1 MVINRRLRLGAA
13 MVIAAI
19 LASAPTAVRA
29 QGISPT
35 NQLVITGYGTVG
47 WEGRVAGDKANAFT
61 ASVSPVFLWQFQSRV
76 LFEAELEFEVEDGVT
91 ETGLEY
97 AQLDFMLNDNIVL
110 AGGKFLLPFGVFGPE
125 GHPSWINKFTT
136 PPPIYGHHVSNFGA
150 EALLPVLADVGV
162 MGRAT
167 VNPGGGRYQ
176 IALNA
181 YAVNG
186 PATEDATTSP
196 PELEFPASSGDNN
209 TDKALGTRLDLALP
223 PIARIN
229 ISYLNGDYDDQ
240 NVLDFTAWNVA
251 GELRLGR
258 GEIRGEYIQTRQE
271 SETLSGIQVLKRHG
285 FYAQGTY
292 LYGRW
297 QPGIRWTQIF
307 SGDFDGSM
315 FDTGATQAA
324 FALDYWFGPSVALM
338 GTYELNREQN
348 GMEIDNDRVVL
359 HVAFG
364 F

>member
-1 MVINRRLRLGAA
+1 MVTSQRRILGGILVMVAA
-13 MVIAAI
+13 V
-19 LASAPTAVRA
+19 ASGPTAWA

-35 NQLVITGYGTVG
+35 NQVVITGYGTVG
-47 WEGRVAGDKANAFT
+47 WAGKVAGDNANAFT

-76 LFEAELEFEVEDGVT
+76 LFEAELEFAVADGVT

-110 AGGKFLLPFGVFGPE
+110 VGGKFLLPYGVFGPE
-125 GHPSWINKFTT
+125 LHPTWINKFPT

-150 EALLPVLADVGV
+150 EALMPVLSDVGV

-167 VNPGGGRYQ
+167 VNPGRYQ

-186 PATEDATTSP
+186 PATDDAGALL
-196 PELEFPASSGDNN
+196 PEIEFPASSGDNN

-229 ISYLNGDYDDQ
+229 VSYFNGDYDDQ
-240 NVLDFTAWNVA
+240 SVLDFSSWNVA
-251 GELRLGR
+251 GEVRLGR

-271 SETLSGIQVLKRHG
+271 SETLTGIQVLKRHG

-292 LYGRW
+292 RYRRW
-297 QPGIRWTQIF
+297 EPGIRWTQIF
-307 SGDFDGSM
+307 KSDFDGST
-315 FDTGATQAA
+315 FDTGASQVA
-324 FALDYWFGPSVALM
+324 FGMNYWFGPSVAVM
-338 GTYELNREQN
+338 GAYELNREQS
-348 GMEIDNDRVVL
+348 GMEIENDRIVV